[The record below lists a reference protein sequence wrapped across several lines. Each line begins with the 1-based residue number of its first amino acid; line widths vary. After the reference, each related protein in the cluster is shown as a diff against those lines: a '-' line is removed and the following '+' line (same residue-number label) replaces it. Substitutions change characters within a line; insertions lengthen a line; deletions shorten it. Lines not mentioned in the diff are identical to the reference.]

1 MSKMAIYL
9 EVFPKFVHTG
19 HVAEVA
25 SLLPNV
31 NICWLANIFL
41 AIVVC
46 LMMWCAFC
54 LCEQNVIFTMF
65 AVYLS
70 ICLNPSIQTAPAAL
84 DVWRNQ
90 AM

>member
-46 LMMWCAFC
+46 LMLWCAFC
-54 LCEQNVIFTMF
+54 LCE
-65 AVYLS
+65 
-70 ICLNPSIQTAPAAL
+70 
-84 DVWRNQ
+84 
-90 AM
+90 